1 MTTDRQKMQKKK
13 ARQKIVRAKLQNRR
27 KVVRSIEKE
36 KRDEIRAQKKF
47 KKDQLVMEKLEEKME
62 GLYSKLPPETRAQLE
77 RNVEILKALEEEYDQ
92 EISKKQAL
100 NQELEV
106 QGNLTPEEKMNA
118 LHKKAVEQT
127 ATVEVIKAAKTEDD
141 NSLPVND

>member
-1 MTTDRQKMQKKK
+1 MTTERQKIQKKK
-13 ARQKIVRAKLQNRR
+13 ARQKVVQTKLRNRR
-27 KVVRSIEKE
+27 EIVRSIEKE

-62 GLYSKLPPETRAQLE
+62 EIYSKLPPETRAQLE

-100 NQELEV
+100 NEELEI
-106 QGNLTPEEKMNA
+106 QGSITPEDKMKA
-118 LHKKAVEQT
+118 LHEKAVKQQREI
-127 ATVEVIKAAKTEDD
+127 AEVEVIKAAKSE
-141 NSLPVND
+141 